1 MSKKENI
8 LKGIPEVDNN
18 ARDRFTYWKTPV
30 IEESSNVG
38 GDASNGAGL
47 VAGDIT
53 EKDIKAIVDNA
64 LTQVDKRTL
73 ESDRTGAIF
82 SAVLMSINSL
92 DDGKWQSK
100 VGPEVFDLICQ
111 QTDKA
116 LTGKKED
123 KIEKAKDQNEDVM
136 AMAKSAAAPKVTE
149 VTDTGRVKA
158 VPKAKVMKVLQGVPT
173 RARAQVRNQMS
184 GGGNIMLLASLVGC
198 LDKVAGNLQAAGR
211 NDLAEE
217 LDKVANAI
225 EASSEGV

>member
-1 MSKKENI
+1 MPKKENI

-18 ARDRFTYWKTPV
+18 ARDRFSYWKTPV

-53 EKDIKAIVDNA
+53 EKDIKSIVDNA
-64 LTQVDKRTL
+64 LTHVDKRTL
-73 ESDRTGAIF
+73 EADREGAVF
-82 SAVLMSINSL
+82 SAVLMAIGSL
-92 DDGKWQSK
+92 EDGKWQSK
-100 VGPEVFDLICQ
+100 IGPEVFDLICR

-116 LTGKKED
+116 LTGKKES
-123 KIEKAKDQNEDVM
+123 KIEKTKDQNEDTM
-136 AMAKSAAAPKVTE
+136 AMSKSAAPKVTE
-149 VTDTGRVKA
+149 VTDTGRVNSI
-158 VPKAKVMKVLQGVPT
+158 PKAKVMKVLQGVPA

-198 LDKVAGNLQAAGR
+198 LDRIAGNLQEKGR

-225 EASSEGV
+225 EASAEGV